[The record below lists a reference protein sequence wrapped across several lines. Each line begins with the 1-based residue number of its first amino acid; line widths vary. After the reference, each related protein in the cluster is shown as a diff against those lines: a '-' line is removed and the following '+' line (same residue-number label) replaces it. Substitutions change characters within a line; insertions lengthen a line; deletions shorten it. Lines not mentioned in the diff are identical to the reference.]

1 MKVKG
6 EIFGVGYK
14 DKWGEEPKNYQ
25 GVEIRF
31 IYENSEKETGLISF
45 PKEYLIDRLVNYYC
59 LNCSSELLGKK
70 VEMEIKEG
78 FDLEK
83 IIGRDFEVKRKEIK
97 INPLD

>member
-6 EIFGVGYK
+6 EIFGVEYK
-14 DKWGEEPKNYQ
+14 DKGGEEPKNYR
-25 GVEIRF
+25 GVKIRF
-31 IYENSEKETGLISF
+31 IYGNSEKETGYIGF
-45 PKEYLIDRLVNYYC
+45 PKGYIIDRLVNYYG
-59 LNCSSELLGKK
+59 LNCSSGLLGKK